1 MPRIARMLE
10 VVKSPVNNK
19 EYVTAVGGTFESIRL
34 DGRWNYSTVWQ
45 NVTDEINKRIK
56 SGILKAN
63 VGYVVY
69 NYGAGRGM
77 NLESVHVQA
86 EFADLPRRFL

>member
-10 VVKSPVNNK
+10 VVTSPVNGK
-19 EYVTAVGGTFESIRL
+19 DYVTAVGGTFESVRL
-34 DGRWNYSTVWQ
+34 DGRWNYSTTWEK
-45 NVTDEINKRIK
+45 VTEQIQKRIQ

-63 VGYVVY
+63 VGYAIY

-77 NLESVHVQA
+77 NLESIHVQA
-86 EFADLPRRFL
+86 EFADLPRKFL